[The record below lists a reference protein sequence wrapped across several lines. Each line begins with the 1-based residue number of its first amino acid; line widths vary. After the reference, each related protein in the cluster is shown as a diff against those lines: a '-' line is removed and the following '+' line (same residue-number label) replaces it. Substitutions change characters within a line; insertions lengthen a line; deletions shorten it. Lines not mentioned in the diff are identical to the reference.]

1 MHGIMFKSLKDFVV
15 DRHDHDTW
23 DEVRESADVAGKV
36 YLPIDTYDDGE
47 LRRLVEAVSDRTGEP
62 VSELLELFGRHVTA
76 RLFETYR
83 NVGIDDD
90 NALDLIVNTET
101 QIHSALR
108 EQDSAVDPPRLTCRR
123 YGDVV
128 MVRYRSHR
136 NLCSVAKGIVRG
148 VGDHYGEPVVV
159 TEQACMQDGA
169 TCCELVVRLE

>member
-15 DRHDHDTW
+15 DRHDHDAW
-23 DEVRESADVAGKV
+23 DEVRSSADVAGKV

-62 VSELLELFGRHVTA
+62 VPELLERFGRHA
-76 RLFETYR
+76 IGRLLETYW
-83 NVGIDDD
+83 NVVEEE
-90 NALDLIVNTET
+90 NALDLIASTET

-108 EQDSAVDPPRLTCRR
+108 ERDSAIDPPRLTCRR
-123 YGDVV
+123 HDDMV

-136 NLCSVAKGIVRG
+136 KLCSVAKGIVRG
-148 VGDHYGEPVVV
+148 VGDHYDEPVVV

-169 TCCELVVRLE
+169 TCCELVVRSE